1 MKTNKPTS
9 VKTHLILTCFMMLLA
24 FNFNGQTVTL
34 TLNNIPE
41 NILCNEIW
49 TEQNLDMSL
58 VETTADDCT
67 SGSGSCYFG
76 FMNQAFN
83 SFPLWLYP
91 SRLTIDL
98 SSLQNI
104 QMVEID
110 IDDYCGPNCTRAFLI
125 DETMMNIDS
134 VKNGPTG
141 PQTLILDN
149 PTQVFLTELA
159 ISSCEGSINEIRIF
173 QNTSSINNELSG
185 LKKLIRTVDH
195 LGREVNHTTNQL
207 LFQIYDDGS
216 VEKKFFVE

>member
-1 MKTNKPTS
+1 MKRLFITS
-9 VKTHLILTCFMMLLA
+9 LACLIGVSVV
-24 FNFNGQTVTL
+24 GQTVTL
-34 TLNNIPE
+34 TLNNVPE
-41 NILCNEIW
+41 NIICNETW

-58 VETTADDCT
+58 VETTSDDCT
-67 SGSGSCYFG
+67 IGSCYFG
-76 FMNQAFN
+76 FLKQSLA
-83 SFPLWLYP
+83 LWP

-207 LFQIYDDGS
+207 LFHIYDDGS

>member
-1 MKTNKPTS
+1 MRLLFTALACLIGVS
-9 VKTHLILTCFMMLLA
+9 VV
-24 FNFNGQTVTL
+24 GQTVTL
-34 TLNNIPE
+34 TLNNVPE
-41 NILCNEIW
+41 NIICNETW

-58 VETTADDCT
+58 VETTSDDCT
-67 SGSGSCYFG
+67 IGSCYFG
-76 FMNQAFN
+76 FWKQSLA
-83 SFPLWLYP
+83 LWP

-110 IDDYCGPNCTRAFLI
+110 IDDYCGPDCTRAFLI

-216 VEKKFFVE
+216 VEKKFVVE

>member
-1 MKTNKPTS
+1 MRLLFTALACLIGVS
-9 VKTHLILTCFMMLLA
+9 VV
-24 FNFNGQTVTL
+24 GQTVTL
-34 TLNNIPE
+34 TLNNVPE
-41 NILCNEIW
+41 NIICNETW

-58 VETTADDCT
+58 VETTSDDCT
-67 SGSGSCYFG
+67 IGSCYFG
-76 FMNQAFN
+76 FWKQSLA
-83 SFPLWLYP
+83 LWP

-110 IDDYCGPNCTRAFLI
+110 IDDYCGPDCTRAFLI

-195 LGREVNHTTNQL
+195 LGREVNHTTTQI
-207 LFQIYDDGS
+207 LFHIYDDGS
-216 VEKKFFVE
+216 VEKKFIVE

>member
-24 FNFNGQTVTL
+24 INFNGQTVTL

-98 SSLQNI
+98 SSLQNV
-104 QMVEID
+104 QMVEVD
-110 IDDYCGPNCTRAFLI
+110 IYDNCGFYCTQAFLMENTEI
-125 DETMMNIDS
+125 ISSKGNSLSIES
-134 VKNGPTG
+134 E
-141 PQTLILDN
+141 TLILEN
-149 PTQVFLTELA
+149 PTQEFLTELA
-159 ISSCEGSINEIRIF
+159 ISSCEGAINEIRIY
-173 QNTSSINNELSG
+173 QNTSSINNESSG
-185 LKKLIRTVDH
+185 VKKVLRTIDQ
-195 LGREVNHTTNQL
+195 LGREVNHSKHQL
-207 LFQIYDDGS
+207 LFYIYDDGS

>member
-1 MKTNKPTS
+1 MKTR
-9 VKTHLILTCFMMLLA
+9 LILTCFMLLLA

-110 IDDYCGPNCTRAFLI
+110 IDDYCGPDCTRAFLI

>member
-1 MKTNKPTS
+1 
-9 VKTHLILTCFMMLLA
+9 MMLPAL
-24 FNFNGQTVTL
+24 NFHGQTITL

-58 VETTADDCT
+58 VETTSDDCT
-67 SGSGSCYFG
+67 QGSGSCYFG

-110 IDDYCGPNCTRAFLI
+110 IDDNCGPDCTRAFLI

>member
-1 MKTNKPTS
+1 MRLLFTALACLIGVS
-9 VKTHLILTCFMMLLA
+9 VV
-24 FNFNGQTVTL
+24 GQTVTL
-34 TLNNIPE
+34 TLNNVPE
-41 NILCNEIW
+41 NIICNETW

-58 VETTADDCT
+58 VETTSDDCT
-67 SGSGSCYFG
+67 IGSCYFG
-76 FMNQAFN
+76 FWKQSLA
-83 SFPLWLYP
+83 LWP

-110 IDDYCGPNCTRAFLI
+110 IDDYCGPDCTRAFLI

-149 PTQVFLTELA
+149 PTQVSLTELA

-195 LGREVNHTTNQL
+195 LGREVNHTTTQI
-207 LFQIYDDGS
+207 LFHIYDDGS
-216 VEKKFFVE
+216 VEKKFIVE

>member
-1 MKTNKPTS
+1 M
-9 VKTHLILTCFMMLLA
+9 CFMMLPAL
-24 FNFNGQTVTL
+24 NFHGQTITL

-58 VETTADDCT
+58 VETTSDDCT
-67 SGSGSCYFG
+67 QGSGSCYFG

-110 IDDYCGPNCTRAFLI
+110 IDDNCGPDCTRAFLI

>member
-1 MKTNKPTS
+1 
-9 VKTHLILTCFMMLLA
+9 MMLLA
-24 FNFNGQTVTL
+24 LNFHGQTITL

-58 VETTADDCT
+58 VETTSDDCT
-67 SGSGSCYFG
+67 SGSCYFG
-76 FMNQAFN
+76 FWKQ
-83 SFPLWLYP
+83 SLGLWP

-110 IDDYCGPNCTRAFLI
+110 IDDYCGPDCTRAFLI

>member
-1 MKTNKPTS
+1 
-9 VKTHLILTCFMMLLA
+9 
-24 FNFNGQTVTL
+24 
-34 TLNNIPE
+34 
-41 NILCNEIW
+41 
-49 TEQNLDMSL
+49 
-58 VETTADDCT
+58 
-67 SGSGSCYFG
+67 
-76 FMNQAFN
+76 MNQAFN

-110 IDDYCGPNCTRAFLI
+110 IDDNCGPDCTRAFLI

-207 LFQIYDDGS
+207 LFHIYDDGS